1 MSKYK
6 LLTFDV
12 TNTLL
17 KFRMSAGEAYART
30 AKVYGVHVEPA
41 QLNEAFKKHWK
52 LLRKLHPNFGAYEGL
67 TSQQWWQEMVK
78 RTFHDSGCLNA
89 SEKQIELITS
99 HLFND
104 YCTTACW
111 AVYPGIQE
119 ILQKFHKLN
128 IKMGVIS
135 NFDERLENLLVTMK
149 LRDYFCFV
157 LPSYII
163 KYEKPSNKIFEIALN
178 HVKSLN
184 VKGKDAVHVGDNFQL
199 DYLAAK
205 NAGWNAIWFVQEKND
220 LEYLTEVNQ
229 NEVIYNIS
237 DLEERILH

>member
-1 MSKYK
+1 MSKFK

-30 AKVYGVHVEPA
+30 AKIYGVHVDA
-41 QLNEAFKKHWK
+41 ARLNEAFKTQWK

-78 RTFHDSGCLNA
+78 RTFHDGGCLDA
-89 SEKQIELITS
+89 SEKQIELITN
-99 HLFND
+99 HLFSD
-104 YCTTACW
+104 YCTSACW
-111 AVYPGIQE
+111 AVYPGTQE
-119 ILQKFHKLN
+119 ILKKFKEMN

-163 KYEKPSNKIFEIALN
+163 KHEKPSGKIFEIALS
-178 HVKSLN
+178 HVRSSG
-184 VKGKDAVHVGDNFQL
+184 VKGKDAVHVGDNFEL

-205 NAGWNAIWFVQEKND
+205 NAGWNAIWLVQKEND
-220 LEYLTEVNQ
+220 LENLKKVNQ
-229 NEVIYNIS
+229 NDVIYNIAELK
-237 DLEERILH
+237 DHILN